1 LQAAIPTLVGRDEVF
16 HESGHEFL
24 TGDAVVSVRI
34 GCRELIG
41 VEDIGGFCSTEPSLS
56 APSLSK
62 ALVIKA

>member
-1 LQAAIPTLVGRDEVF
+1 LQAAIPALVDRNEVL
-16 HESGHEFL
+16 HEPGHEFL

-41 VEDIGGFCSTEPSLS
+41 VEDIGGFRSTEPSLS

-62 ALVIKA
+62 ALVIKV

>member
-1 LQAAIPTLVGRDEVF
+1 VLIEVGV
-16 HESGHEFL
+16 
-24 TGDAVVSVRI
+24 AVSVRI